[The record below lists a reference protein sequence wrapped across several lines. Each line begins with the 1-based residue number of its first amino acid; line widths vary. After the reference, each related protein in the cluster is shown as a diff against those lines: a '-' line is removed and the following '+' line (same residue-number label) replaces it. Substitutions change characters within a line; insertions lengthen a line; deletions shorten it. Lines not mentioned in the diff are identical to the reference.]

1 MGAERWQSRLANG
14 NCLWEWHDQ
23 CLVELEQIELCD
35 RWGHGRLMSMV
46 RASERGDG
54 LVLDGETERCE
65 TPIPFAPRGYSDP
78 VWIGELCKSGGKVYR
93 KRLRPTWELRIFY
106 AIPVDHPRVVVGVAA
121 FAKRTD
127 ESKKKAGDRE
137 AQRIRDAMDRAK
149 WLFGEKQ
156 YELARL

>member
-1 MGAERWQSRLANG
+1 MSAGQWQTRLTDG

-23 CLVELEQIELCD
+23 CLVELEQIEQCD
-35 RWGHGRLMSMV
+35 RWGHGRLISTV
-46 RASERGDG
+46 RASERGEG
-54 LVLDGETERCE
+54 LLLDHETERCA
-65 TPIPFAPRGYSDP
+65 TPIPTAPRNYKEP

-93 KRLRPTWELRIFY
+93 RQLRPTWELRIFF
-106 AIPVDHPRVVVGVAA
+106 AIPVAHPRIVVGVAA

-127 ESKKKAGDRE
+127 ENKKKAGDRE

-156 YELARL
+156 YELAPL